1 MPRPRPR
8 RRNTFLRRLVLH
20 QWLLGLFGVERF
32 DRLAEHLRDESLEGL
47 DEDNV
52 HRFHRALCL
61 HLPGERRP
69 ALPDEVLLEHDQAIV
84 AVTRPLERATH
95 HPWRAPDRLE
105 VLPVPRP
112 ALHRDLPR
120 PLVPGTRGRCSR
132 R

>member
-1 MPRPRPR
+1 MFRPRPR
-8 RRNTFLRRLVLH
+8 RRNAPLPFSRRLVLH

-84 AVTRPLERATH
+84 AVTA
-95 HPWRAPDRLE
+95 RLNE
-105 VLPVPRP
+105 QRI
-112 ALHRDLPR
+112 
-120 PLVPGTRGRCSR
+120 TRGEPPIEPPRVSR
-132 R
+132 RVNCLSQAAIADSCSGWS